1 MIMNSRST
9 LIGLLALGALA
20 GAGAFAAR
28 QDVPGTAT
36 APAPA
41 QAPAA
46 AATAAPGRDETPV
59 RALSAR
65 FVEAY
70 NRRDADAVAAL
81 FTDDARIFDE
91 ENRVTEGRPAIQAR
105 FAASFE
111 TTEGLTLRL
120 EPGTTRFLTDDVAV
134 EDGVAVA
141 SPAPGSDDKAGG
153 QGGADDERRTA
164 YTATHVRR
172 GGTWLTAEVRDR
184 AEGPA
189 ADGRDDGDRAVD
201 ELAWL
206 AGEWVDEDDEGVVQ
220 TSCRRSDDG
229 KYLLREFR
237 LRLAGL
243 PPTSETQRIGWDPVR
258 EQIRSWAFDSDGGF
272 TEGYWTRVTPDR
284 WVIKTEGFL
293 RDGRTVSGTN
303 ILARVGPDSFHW
315 SSVNRVVGDEAS
327 EDVEDELIVRRSP
340 APDRAK

>member
-20 GAGAFAAR
+20 GAGVFAAR
-28 QDVPGTAT
+28 QDVPDA
-36 APAPA
+36 
-41 QAPAA
+41 APAA
-46 AATAAPGRDETPV
+46 PSRDETPV

-91 ENRVTEGRPAIQAR
+91 EGRVTEGRPAIRAR
-105 FAASFE
+105 FAGSFE
-111 TTEGLTLRL
+111 TTGGLSLRL
-120 EPGTTRFLTDDVAV
+120 EPGTVRFLTDDVAV

-141 SPAPGSDDKAGG
+141 LPAPRSDDKTAG
-153 QGGADDERRTA
+153 QGGAADERRTA

-184 AEGPA
+184 AEEPA
-189 ADGRDDGDRAVD
+189 ADERDDGDRAVD

-206 AGEWVDEDDEGVVQ
+206 AGEWVDEDDAGVVNS
-220 TSCRRSDDG
+220 SCRRSDDG

-243 PPTSETQRIGWDPVR
+243 PPTSGTQRIGWDPVR

-272 TEGYWTRVTPDR
+272 TEGYWTRVAPDR

-315 SSVNRVVGDEAS
+315 SSVDRVVGDEAPDDM
-327 EDVEDELIVRRSP
+327 EDFLIVRRSP
-340 APDRAK
+340 APGREK

>member
-1 MIMNSRST
+1 MNMNSHST
-9 LIGLLALGALA
+9 LIGLLTLGALA

-28 QDVPGTAT
+28 QDVPGA
-36 APAPA
+36 
-41 QAPAA
+41 APAA
-46 AATAAPGRDETPV
+46 AGRDEAPV
-59 RALSAR
+59 RALGTR

-91 ENRVTEGRPAIQAR
+91 EGRATEGRPAIRAR
-105 FAASFE
+105 FAGSFE
-111 TTEGLTLRL
+111 TTEGETLRL
-120 EPGTTRFLTDDVAV
+120 EPGTIRFLTDDVAV
-134 EDGVAVA
+134 EDGVSVS
-141 SPAPGSDDKAGG
+141 SPAPGPDDKTEG
-153 QGGADDERRTA
+153 QGGAADERRSA

-206 AGEWVDEDDEGVVQ
+206 VGEWVDEDDAGVVQ
-220 TSCRRSDDG
+220 SSCRRSDDR

-237 LRLAGL
+237 ERLAGL

-272 TEGYWTRVTPDR
+272 TEGCWTRVAPDR

-293 RDGRTVSGTN
+293 RDGRTVSATN
-303 ILARVGPDSFHW
+303 ILARVGPDSYRW
-315 SSVNRVVGDEAS
+315 TSVDRVVGDEAS
-327 EDVEDELIVRRSP
+327 DDVEDFLIVRRSP
-340 APDRAK
+340 APGRAK

>member
-1 MIMNSRST
+1 MNMNSHST
-9 LIGLLALGALA
+9 LIGLLTLGALA
-20 GAGAFAAR
+20 GVGAFAAR
-28 QDVPGTAT
+28 QDVPGA

-41 QAPAA
+41 QDQAPAA
-46 AATAAPGRDETPV
+46 AAAPGRDEAPV
-59 RALSAR
+59 RDLGAR

-81 FTDDARIFDE
+81 FTDDARIFDDE
-91 ENRVTEGRPAIQAR
+91 GRVTEGRPAIRAR
-105 FAASFE
+105 FAGSFE
-111 TTEGLTLRL
+111 TTEGETLRL
-120 EPGTTRFLTDDVAV
+120 EPGTIRFLTDDVAV
-134 EDGVAVA
+134 EDGVSVS
-141 SPAPGSDDKAGG
+141 SPAPGPGDKTEG
-153 QGGADDERRTA
+153 QGGAADERRSA

-172 GGTWLTAEVRDR
+172 DGTWLTAEVRDR
-184 AEGPA
+184 PEGPA
-189 ADGRDDGDRAVD
+189 ADGRDDGDRALD

-206 AGEWVDEDDEGVVQ
+206 VGEWVDEDDAGVVQ
-220 TSCRRSDDG
+220 SSCRRSDDR

-237 LRLAGL
+237 ERLAGL
-243 PPTSETQRIGWDPVR
+243 PPINATQRIGWDPVR

-272 TEGYWTRVTPDR
+272 TEGHWTRVAPDR
-284 WVIKTEGFL
+284 WVIKTEGFV
-293 RDGRTVSGTN
+293 RDGRTVSATH

>member
-20 GAGAFAAR
+20 GVGAFAAR
-28 QDVPGTAT
+28 QDVPGA

-41 QAPAA
+41 QDQAPAA
-46 AATAAPGRDETPV
+46 AAAPGRDETPV
-59 RALSAR
+59 RALGAR

-70 NRRDADAVAAL
+70 NRRDADAIAAL
-81 FTDDARIFDE
+81 FTDDARIFDDE
-91 ENRVTEGRPAIQAR
+91 GRVTEGRPAIRAR
-105 FAASFE
+105 FAGSFE

-134 EDGVAVA
+134 EDGVAVG
-141 SPAPGSDDKAGG
+141 SPAPGPDDKAGK
-153 QGGADDERRTA
+153 QGGAADERRSA

-189 ADGRDDGDRAVD
+189 ADGRDDGDRALD

-206 AGEWVDEDDEGVVQ
+206 VGEWVDEDDAGVVN

-293 RDGRTVSGTN
+293 RDGSTVSATN

-315 SSVNRVVGDEAS
+315 SSVDRVVGDEAPD
-327 EDVEDELIVRRSP
+327 DVEDFLIVRRSP
-340 APDRAK
+340 TPGRAK

>member
-28 QDVPGTAT
+28 QDVPGAAPAA
-36 APAPA
+36 APAP
-41 QAPAA
+41 APAA
-46 AATAAPGRDETPV
+46 AAAATPGRDETPV

-70 NRRDADAVAAL
+70 NRRDADAIAAL

-91 ENRVTEGRPAIQAR
+91 ESRVTEGRPAIRAR
-105 FAASFE
+105 FAGSFE

-120 EPGTTRFLTDDVAV
+120 EPGKIRFLTDDVAV

-141 SPAPGSDDKAGG
+141 SPAPASDDKTGG
-153 QGGADDERRTA
+153 QGGAADQRRSA

-172 GGTWLTAEVRDR
+172 AGTWLTAEVRDR

-189 ADGRDDGDRAVD
+189 DGRDDGDLAVD

-206 AGEWVDEDDEGVVQ
+206 AGEWVDEDDTGVVY
-220 TSCRRSDDG
+220 TSCRRSDDR

-237 LRLAGL
+237 LRLAGV
-243 PPTSETQRIGWDPVR
+243 PPTSGTQRIGWDPVR

-272 TEGYWTRVTPDR
+272 TEGYWTRVAPDR

-293 RDGRTVSGTN
+293 RDGRTVSATN

-315 SSVNRVVGDEAS
+315 SSVDRVVGDEATD
-327 EDVEDELIVRRSP
+327 DVEDVLIVRRPP
-340 APDRAK
+340 APGRPK